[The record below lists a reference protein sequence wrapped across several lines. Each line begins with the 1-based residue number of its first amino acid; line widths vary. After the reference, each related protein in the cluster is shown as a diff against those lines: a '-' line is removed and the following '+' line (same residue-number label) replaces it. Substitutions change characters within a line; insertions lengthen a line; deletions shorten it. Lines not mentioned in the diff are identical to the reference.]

1 LEITPYLETAS
12 ILAIEALL
20 MASML
25 EIRVFYS
32 SRTFGGFKG
41 RTGLEPV
48 CHSCDKQLGIVKDSE
63 VKQFIPPEVMPLVFS
78 AELAAQELG
87 VTFELIDINRLS
99 MRQRVNERLN
109 GKPVPRVSIG
119 DDFVDGSATKDEIVA
134 LFHRMRIHNK

>member
-1 LEITPYLETAS
+1 
-12 ILAIEALL
+12 
-20 MASML
+20 ML

-41 RTGLEPV
+41 RSGLEPV
-48 CHSCDKQLGIVKDSE
+48 CHSCDKQLGITKDSE
-63 VKQFIPPEVMPLVFS
+63 VRKVVPAEVMPLVFS

-99 MRQRVNERLN
+99 IIERMNERLN

-134 LFHRMRIHNK
+134 LFHRTRKLSK